1 MRSQPNSAD
10 NGATVALT
18 VSNGGAGPGAGQAA
32 VPAADQPVSPAG
44 RLRAAVLRLRRRVR
58 AATAQGNTAQ
68 GNTARDTA
76 ERADAMDADA
86 AQDTNAPDTGAPGT
100 GAPDTQAQSDAAPDT
115 ATAGDTTARDATT
128 RDTTVRDTTTPDT
141 TAQVGP
147 VQRAAGALRD
157 GPAAQTTVPRLLQQ
171 LAAWSW
177 RLLLVGL
184 LIYVAFRLASAL
196 RLVVLPCFAAMLLT
210 ALLQPLTARL
220 RKAGLPSLAATW
232 CTILAAIA
240 VLAGIGTL
248 AANRVSA
255 DYPQL
260 SDEVRHTA
268 REVQVSLAG
277 PPFHVSSVRL
287 QQYSNELVQFLT
299 QHKSLV
305 AGTVVTG
312 GKIVLELLTGFVL
325 TMFITFFLLKDG
337 QRIWG
342 WLVSGL
348 GRQAKKRA
356 GNAGWAAWTALVN
369 YVRGTTIVAAIH
381 AVLIGLAL
389 WILGVPLL
397 IPLIILV
404 FVAAFVPLI
413 GILVVGALAILVT
426 LGTKGWLAALILL
439 AVFLLENQIESHLL
453 QPLVVGRI
461 VRLHPLAIIL
471 VLAVGGIVAGIAG
484 AIVAVPSAAAI
495 SYAWPYLR
503 GKEPEPPG
511 EGRTRS
517 TVRSRP

>member
-1 MRSQPNSAD
+1 MRSQANSAE
-10 NGATVALT
+10 NGAPVALT
-18 VSNGGAGPGAGQAA
+18 VSNGGAGPGDEEAA
-32 VPAADQPVSPAG
+32 APAADQPVSAAG
-44 RLRAAVLRLRRRVR
+44 RLGAAVLSLRRRIQ
-58 AATAQGNTAQ
+58 AATAQASA
-68 GNTARDTA
+68 ARDTA

-86 AQDTNAPDTGAPGT
+86 AQDTRAPDTGTLDT
-100 GAPDTQAQSDAAPDT
+100 GAPDTQARADAAPETTAPDT
-115 ATAGDTTARDATT
+115 TARDATAGDTTARG
-128 RDTTVRDTTTPDT
+128 T
-141 TAQVGP
+141 TAQAGP
-147 VQRAAGALRD
+147 VQRAAGARRD
-157 GPAAQTTVPRLLQQ
+157 APAAQSVPRLLQQ

-240 VLAGIGTL
+240 VLAGVGTL

-268 REVQVSLAG
+268 RQVQVSLAG

-426 LGTKGWLAALILL
+426 LGTKGWLAAVILL

-503 GKEPEPPG
+503 GREPEPPG
-511 EGRTRS
+511 EGRTQS